1 MGAIYFILEII
12 IYAVIILFVG
22 FYVAYIID
30 RSHEDVNRIIIARRS
45 ILKDLTRV
53 AELVEEN
60 NRILARIIEH
70 KKEDIKRRY
79 EDVRKY

>member
-53 AELVEEN
+53 TELVEEN